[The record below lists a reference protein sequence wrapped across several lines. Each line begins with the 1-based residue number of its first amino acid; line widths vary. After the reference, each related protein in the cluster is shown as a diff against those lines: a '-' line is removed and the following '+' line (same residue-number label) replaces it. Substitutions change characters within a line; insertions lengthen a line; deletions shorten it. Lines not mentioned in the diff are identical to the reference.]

1 MNRRAAPAIRHRQN
15 YRLPWRL
22 RRSLRATRRSF
33 GSSSPAV
40 SDVFPSPPDPT
51 RGDGAVVVIPTYNE
65 VGTVEAVIRR
75 VLELEGVFC
84 VLVVDDGS
92 PDGTAE
98 AVAGVQAEHPD
109 RVGLLRRSGKFGL
122 GTAYLDGFRV
132 ALDAGFQYVCEMDAD
147 FSHNPDDLTRLVEA
161 CQPLAEGGGGAD
173 VALGSRYV
181 DGLRVLNWPLGRL
194 VLSYGAGVYTR
205 AITRLPVQDVTA
217 GFKCF
222 RREVLEAIDFSHV
235 RSNGYSFQIEMNYR
249 AWRCGF
255 RIVEVPI
262 VFTER
267 SEGESKMSKA
277 IVREAAFKVWQFRLL
292 SLIGRL

>member
-1 MNRRAAPAIRHRQN
+1 MTTPF
-15 YRLPWRL
+15 LE
-22 RRSLRATRRSF
+22 S
-33 GSSSPAV
+33 
-40 SDVFPSPPDPT
+40 PDPT
-51 RGDGAVVVIPTYNE
+51 RGVGAVVVVPTYNE
-65 VGTVEAVIRR
+65 AGTVEALVGR
-75 VLELEGVFC
+75 VLDLEGEFA

-92 PDGTAE
+92 PDGTGDLVDALR
-98 AVAGVQAEHPD
+98 QRHPG
-109 RVGLLRRSGKFGL
+109 RVGLLRRAGKLGL

-132 ALDAGFQYVCEMDAD
+132 ALGAGFRYVCEMDAD
-147 FSHNPDDLTRLVEA
+147 FSHNPDDLVALVHA
-161 CQPLAEGGGGAD
+161 CRPPPEGGGVD
-173 VALGSRYV
+173 VAIGSRYV

-222 RREVLEAIDFSHV
+222 RRAVLEAVDLDGV

-249 AWRCGF
+249 AWRKGF
-255 RIVEVPI
+255 RIAEVPI

-277 IVREAAFKVWQFRLL
+277 IVREAALKVWQFRLL
-292 SLIGRL
+292 SVLGRL